1 MEELLARAAAAERGY
16 LLLDYDGTL
25 VPIAAHPDLARPGP
39 ELVELLVRLAG
50 MPGWRVAVVSGRTV
64 AELRRF
70 LPVPGLYLVGV
81 HGAERAAPGEE
92 VECVCDP
99 AFREALRR
107 LVRAAGELARPE
119 EGFMLEDKGVA
130 LALHYRQAAPS
141 RAAEVGRGFLRLAR
155 ACLPA
160 GTWRL
165 LAGKKILEIRP
176 AGTDKGRAVAGLLA
190 GYPGALALYFGDDV
204 TDEDAFRTVRRLGGI
219 GVLVSPVAR
228 PTAARYRLD
237 NPSRVWEFL
246 GQLWVRR
253 AETGGGGQGLPTHK
267 HKGRGDGRVG

>member
-1 MEELLARAAAAERGY
+1 MEGLLARAAAAERGY

-25 VPIAAHPDLARPGP
+25 VPIAGRPDLARPDP
-39 ELVELLVRLAG
+39 ELVELLGRLAG

-64 AELRRF
+64 AELHRL

-81 HGAERAAPGEE
+81 HGAERATPGEG
-92 VECVCDP
+92 VECTGDP

-119 EGFMLEDKGVA
+119 EGFVLEDKGLA

-155 ACLPA
+155 AGLPA

-165 LAGKKILEIRP
+165 LAGKKVLEVRP
-176 AGTDKGRAVAGLLA
+176 AGTDKGGAVAGLLA

-237 NPSRVWEFL
+237 NPSRVREFL
-246 GQLWVRR
+246 GQLLLRR
-253 AETGGGGQGLPTHK
+253 AETGGGGRGLPTHE